1 MHRRDDSY
9 KILHPTA
16 NMSLRVTQYPCK
28 SYNNNNNNNAS
39 MNGNTLA
46 VAHIGKKKKNQIKDK
61 GTCYV
66 LKNDAPEIFRHTHRI
81 LFPSIY

>member
-1 MHRRDDSY
+1 
-9 KILHPTA
+9 
-16 NMSLRVTQYPCK
+16 
-28 SYNNNNNNNAS
+28 